1 MTFLLKGQNVSG
13 RPNIILISSIAL
25 LGLIIIIIVSYA
37 IKHKSDDSKPR
48 PISNN
53 NVDAKKKNGS
63 NNNMKS
69 NNNNSLQLN
78 QSSDG
83 VNSIGNRGGSEVYNI
98 ERNIYSLSDADAAC
112 RVFDGK
118 LASLD
123 QLIEAH
129 KNGAD
134 WCNVG
139 WTSDGVAAFPV
150 QKDTWL
156 KSQNNKSARANEC
169 GSKHGVN
176 IVRSDPHLLYGV
188 HCYGKK
194 PNAVGMENIKR
205 AYISD
210 KERATLLK
218 MDQFRK
224 QKNNMMKLPYN
235 SKKWSRHD

>member
-1 MTFLLKGQNVSG
+1 MTVLLGKQNVSG
-13 RPNIILISSIAL
+13 KPNIILISGVAL

-37 IKHKSDDSKPR
+37 VKHSSSKST
-48 PISNN
+48 NN
-53 NVDAKKKNGS
+53 QQQVNNLNQQNNSRRQNNANRNGS
-63 NNNMKS
+63 G
-69 NNNNSLQLN
+69 
-78 QSSDG
+78 SS
-83 VNSIGNRGGSEVYNI
+83 GGSSIPDMLGGGGNEVYNI
-98 ERNIYSLSDADAAC
+98 EKNIYSLADADAAC

-123 QLIEAH
+123 QLMEAH

-156 KSQNNKSARANEC
+156 KSQENKGARANEC
-169 GSKHGVN
+169 GAKHGIN

-188 HCYGKK
+188 NCYGAK
-194 PNAVGMENIKR
+194 PDAVGLENRKR
-205 AYISD
+205 NYISD

-224 QKNNMMKLPYN
+224 QKSNMVKLPYN
-235 SKKWSRHD
+235 SNKWSRYD